1 MLCKQ
6 LFAKIYIFLIKL
18 SQRFKII
25 YESKFLAFKNMKL
38 FKKIINLKSPKNHV
52 SLLVMFCLLNNFI
65 ALGSDNK
72 SSLPTSQQKYDELEK
87 IYELKSIPFSG
98 YDKFRNQL
106 KTFFGLYS
114 TESKTN
120 NYPDLS
126 IIETSDALRDGY
138 IIKFDKMTR

>member
-1 MLCKQ
+1 MT
-6 LFAKIYIFLIKL
+6 
-18 SQRFKII
+18 
-25 YESKFLAFKNMKL
+25 L
-38 FKKIINLKSPKNHV
+38 FKKIINLKSPKNYISFFV
-52 SLLVMFCLLNNFI
+52 LFFLLNNFI
-65 ALGSDNK
+65 GLRSDDK
-72 SSLPTSQQKYDELEK
+72 SYLSKSKNKYDELEK
-87 IYELKSIPFSG
+87 IYELKSIPYSE

-114 TESKTN
+114 TESETN